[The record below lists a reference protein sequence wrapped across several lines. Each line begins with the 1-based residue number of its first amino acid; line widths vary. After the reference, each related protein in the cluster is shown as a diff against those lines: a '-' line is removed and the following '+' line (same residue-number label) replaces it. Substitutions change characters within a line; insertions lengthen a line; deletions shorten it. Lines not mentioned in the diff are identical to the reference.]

1 MEVGDTPCPS
11 MNFPENQRIGA
22 LAEQDVTR
30 LFTSWGWGVGQDY
43 LDSGYDLNV
52 EPDRTRYRGARFLV
66 QVKGTAK
73 SKRGAVI
80 AKVSKKR
87 LREYLA
93 NPHPVLIVRA
103 LGDGSF
109 FWIHA
114 QAWAQANRKK
124 LEGSGESGVKLERTQ
139 ALSDR
144 ALLEAFLDKVLQPPS
159 QQMGAIS
166 DLAKERSHFLSSI
179 DPRLGVKFSAD
190 ENQETYEIFAKA
202 ENVPGAFQFR
212 AAPDPANESRI
223 RDIFGFGLPGTL
235 AVEAFRLEGSPLFDA
250 IGASAHHRGELTIRP
265 TQTSIGHVRLYGG
278 EKASPFAP
286 SISIPAELFRGHHGL
301 AVNSTTDSIANLNI
315 RAAVGPEGSRVEVS
329 LGFMDSVYGK
339 PIKGLQELADMSAW
353 TEAVLEQKAMVV
365 ELSFGRVQARI
376 PIGADSL
383 ESMDAFLWY
392 ARFLGRLHLVAH
404 ATHSEFELQHNVDF
418 DDSDYSD
425 VSFAYALLRGER
437 SRLNVGAFEVTLRED
452 VLPTP
457 TSEFLM
463 TTTIFLKIA
472 SQDLCSLPVRIELP
486 GYELE
491 RDVGSDRARLVKG
504 PNAEAW
510 ATYSE
515 GAES

>member
-1 MEVGDTPCPS
+1 

-52 EPDRTRYRGARFLV
+52 EPDRTRFRGARFLV

-87 LREYLA
+87 LREYLT

-103 LGDGSF
+103 LSDGSF

-124 LEGSGESGVKLERTQ
+124 LEGSGDSGVKLERTQ
-139 ALSDR
+139 VLSDR
-144 ALLEAFLDKVLQPPS
+144 AVLEAFLDKVLQPPA
-159 QQMGAIS
+159 QQLGAIS

-179 DPRLGVKFSAD
+179 DPRLRVKFSAD

-202 ENVPGAFQFR
+202 DDVSGALQFR
-212 AAPDPANESRI
+212 AYPDPGNRSRI

-235 AVEAFRLEGSPLFDA
+235 AVEGFRLEGSPLFDA
-250 IGASAHHRGELTIRP
+250 IGANAHQRGELTIRP
-265 TQTSIGHVRLYGG
+265 TNSSIGNVRLYAG

-301 AVNSTTDSIANLNI
+301 AVKSTTDSIVNLNI
-315 RAAVGPEGSRVEVS
+315 RAAMVPEGSRVDVS
-329 LGFMDSVYGK
+329 LGVMESVYGQ
-339 PIKGLQELADMSAW
+339 PIKELQELADMSAW
-353 TEAVLEQKAMVV
+353 TEAALEQKAMVV
-365 ELSFGRVQARI
+365 ELLFGRVKARI
-376 PIGADSL
+376 PIGAVSL
-383 ESMDAFLWY
+383 ESMNGFLRY
-392 ARFLGRLHLVAH
+392 VRFLGQLHLVAH
-404 ATHSEFELQHNVDF
+404 ATDSEFEIHHNLDF
-418 DDSDYSD
+418 DDSDYSN

-437 SRLNVGAFEVTLRED
+437 SRLNVGAFEVTTRDD
-452 VLPTP
+452 VRP
-457 TSEFLM
+457 TSTGEFLV
-463 TTTIFLKIA
+463 TTTIVLKVA
-472 SQDLCSLPVRIELP
+472 SQDLCRLPVRIELP
-486 GYELE
+486 GYELQ

-515 GAES
+515 GTTEVDCGAPR